1 MPGSPRARYPSGPII
16 RGRPGATRCPVHSL
30 LVREIQQP
38 LASGTL
44 SSEPLSLIGPRAAR
58 TLLKADFDP
67 QFYGYQP
74 LAEPRLNTV
83 EPRRSNGMPGGLFQ
97 AWLANDGNPLN
108 RRSPYVAL
116 WKKCVE
122 PGRGVGKCKASLSS
136 SYSNFCWPFTSFHPT
151 AAIVQVRLIINCEAH
166 SLAAFDIKYAM
177 PGRFGVC

>member
-1 MPGSPRARYPSGPII
+1 LQRVQYPSGPII
-16 RGRPGATRCPVHSL
+16 RGRPGVTRCPVHSL

-58 TLLKADFDP
+58 TLLKADSPDP

-74 LAEPRLNTV
+74 LAEPRLNAV
-83 EPRRSNGMPGGLFQ
+83 ESRRSSGMRGGLFQ

-108 RRSPYVAL
+108 RRSPNVAL

-122 PGRGVGKCKASLSS
+122 PGR
-136 SYSNFCWPFTSFHPT
+136 
-151 AAIVQVRLIINCEAH
+151 
-166 SLAAFDIKYAM
+166 
-177 PGRFGVC
+177 